1 MDLIHS
7 IFRSHLP
14 FSLLQQEVRLCGY
27 VEGVGGI
34 IHPGGGDF
42 EVEGV
47 STSTVRPTP
56 EILATP
62 EIWACLVSD
71 L

>member
-1 MDLIHS
+1 
-7 IFRSHLP
+7 
-14 FSLLQQEVRLCGY
+14 LQQEVRLCGY

-47 STSTVRPTP
+47 GSIVRPTL
-56 EILATP
+56 EILATT
-62 EIWACLVSD
+62 EIWACSVSD